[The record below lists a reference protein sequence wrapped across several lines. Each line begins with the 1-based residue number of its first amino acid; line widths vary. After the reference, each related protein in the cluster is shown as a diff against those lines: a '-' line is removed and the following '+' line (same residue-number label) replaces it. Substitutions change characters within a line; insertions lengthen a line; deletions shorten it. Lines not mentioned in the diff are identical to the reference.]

1 MSETTFF
8 IEVQPVIPEKLF
20 DINTLANDLLYS
32 WDRSVRG
39 LFYRLDIELWEACQH
54 NPKVFLRRIAQQKL
68 DEAADDPLFMEEFNR
83 VMSFYRSYHEM
94 GQHPKTIDHIEEGDT
109 IAYFCAEFGF
119 HESLPIYSGGLGI
132 LAGDHCK
139 SASDLGLPF
148 VAIGLLYRQGY
159 FTQTIDANGQQQ
171 AHYHSVSF
179 SDLLITPA
187 LDSSGKRLKISV
199 EMAERMVVA
208 RVWQAKAGHI
218 TLYLLDTDLD
228 ENSPHDRSI
237 TFQLYGGDIRTRI
250 QQEIILGIGGVRAL
264 RALGISPS
272 VWHINEGHSA
282 FQIIERCREH
292 VANGLDFDSALEL
305 VASGT
310 VFTTHTPVP
319 AGHDIFDQELLQEHL
334 GRYLATLK
342 ISLERFL
349 ELGSTPSSHGTLN
362 MTAMALRGSRFHN
375 GVSRIHGGIASKMES
390 YIWPQIPT
398 DENPIS
404 HVTNGVHVPTFLARE
419 WVNLFDMRFR
429 EWRNELINPDY
440 WACIDTIPE
449 HRFWSLRQELKAQ
462 MLDDVYLRTKERFTR
477 EEFSDAMINTITQNL
492 CKPEQNV
499 LVIGFARRFATYKR
513 ATLLFSDIQR
523 LERILN
529 NPQQPVV
536 LIFAGKA
543 HPHDIPGQELIKAI
557 HELSL
562 RPEFIGKIILLEG
575 YDMAMARKLVT
586 GVDVWLNTPEYP
598 LEASGTSGQ
607 KAAIN
612 GVINLSV
619 LDGWWG
625 EGFDGSNGWAI
636 HPHLRKNG
644 HTKLDIKESNDLL
657 DIMEHKVLPIYFDC
671 GSRGYSKQWV
681 EISKASMKSCIPRF
695 NGHRMVV
702 DYLHGYYAKAITH
715 HKKLA
720 ADNATPAQEL
730 ARWKRRV
737 HTAWNGVSILRTDN
751 LVTAMSAGKA
761 LPITV
766 SINLNGLAPEDVTV
780 ECLAGGEPVNSNF
793 TVVSRYYFNHLRQ
806 EDGRDIFELQMQ
818 PPLPG
823 VNFYKI
829 RLYPSHPLLGHPFE
843 TGCMIW
849 L

>member
-1 MSETTFF
+1 MSETTFS
-8 IEVQPVIPEKLF
+8 IEVQPVIPEKLSG
-20 DINTLANDLLYS
+20 IMTLANDLLYS
-32 WDRSVRG
+32 WDRGVRG
-39 LFYRLDIELWEACQH
+39 LFYRLDIELWESCQH
-54 NPKVFLRRIAQQKL
+54 NPKVFLRQIAQQKL
-68 DEAADDPLFMEEFNR
+68 DEAVDDALFMEEFNR
-83 VMSFYRSYHEM
+83 VMSYYHSYQMM
-94 GQHPKTIDHIEEGDT
+94 GKHPKAMDHIDAGDT

-171 AHYHSVSF
+171 AYYHSANF
-179 SDLLITPA
+179 SDLLVTPA
-187 LDSSGKRLKISV
+187 QDNNGNELKISV
-199 EMAERMVVA
+199 EVADHMVIT
-208 RVWQAKAGHI
+208 RVWQARAGHI
-218 TLYLLDTDLD
+218 MLYLLDTDLD

-250 QQEIILGIGGVRAL
+250 QQEVILGIGGVRAL
-264 RALGISPS
+264 RALGITPS

-292 VANGLDFDSALEL
+292 VANSLDFDSALEL

-319 AGHDIFDQELLQEHL
+319 AGHDIFERSLLQEYL
-334 GRYLATLK
+334 GHYLTSLK
-342 ISLERFL
+342 ITVDRILD
-349 ELGSTPSSHGTLN
+349 LGSAPNGHNTLN

-375 GVSRIHGGIASKMES
+375 GVSRIHGSVASQMES

-398 DENPIS
+398 EENPIS
-404 HVTNGVHVPTFLARE
+404 YVTNGVHVPTFLARE

-440 WACIDTIPE
+440 WLCIDTIPD
-449 HRFWSLRQELKAQ
+449 HRFWSLRQELKTQ
-462 MLDDVYLRTKERFTR
+462 MLDDVYRRTRERFVR
-477 EEFSDAMINTITQNL
+477 EEFSDAMINMITKNL
-492 CKPEQNV
+492 CRPEDNV

-513 ATLLFSDIQR
+513 ATLLFSDIER
-523 LERILN
+523 LGRILN

-543 HPHDIPGQELIKAI
+543 HPHDLPGQELIKAI

-575 YDMAMARKLVT
+575 YDMEIARKLVT

-636 HPHLRKNG
+636 HPHLRTNG

-657 DIMEHKVLPIYFDC
+657 DILEHKVLPLYFDNV
-671 GSRGYSKQWV
+671 SRGYSKQWV
-681 EISKASMKSCIPRF
+681 ELSKASMKSCIPRF
-695 NGHRMVV
+695 NGHRMVM
-702 DYLHGYYAKAITH
+702 DYLHGYYSRAIAH
-715 HKKLA
+715 HKILA
-720 ADNATPAQEL
+720 EDNATPAREL
-730 ARWKRRV
+730 ARWKKKVRSAWSGVTIRR
-737 HTAWNGVSILRTDN
+737 SDN
-751 LVTAMSAGKA
+751 EVTAMAAGKM

-766 SINLNGLAPEDVTV
+766 NINLNGLDPEDVVV
-780 ECLAGGEPVNSNF
+780 ECIMGSKPRGGSFSVA
-793 TVVSRYYFNHLRQ
+793 SRHYFNHLHH
-806 EDGRDIFELQMQ
+806 EDGQDIFELQMQ

-823 VNFYKI
+823 INLYKI
-829 RLYPSHPLLGHPFE
+829 RVYPYHALLGHPFE
-843 TGCMIW
+843 TGCMVW